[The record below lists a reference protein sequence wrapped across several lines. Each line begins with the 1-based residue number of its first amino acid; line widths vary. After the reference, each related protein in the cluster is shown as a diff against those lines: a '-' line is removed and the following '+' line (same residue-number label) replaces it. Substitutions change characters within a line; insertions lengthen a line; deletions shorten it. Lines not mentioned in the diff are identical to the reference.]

1 MVSKTQVELLEHLD
15 QVYAV
20 VDKDQ
25 SGKVL
30 KATECMRCTK
40 EALNE
45 FQQQASVNQKA
56 LADKRKEQENLV
68 AAEQERKEK
77 QNQRMKVMLAYALYY
92 FDTLEVGTMED
103 SEVIELWFSKYR
115 RHETNDIIDNE
126 TFNKYLREVDVE

>member
-68 AAEQERKEK
+68 AAEQEKKEK
-77 QNQRMKVMLAYALYY
+77 QNQRMKVMMAYTLYY

-103 SEVIELWFSKYR
+103 SEAIELWFSKYR
-115 RHETNDIIDNE
+115 RHETNEIIENE
-126 TFNKYLREVDVE
+126 TFNKYLREVEIE

>member
-25 SGKVL
+25 TGKVL

-68 AAEQERKEK
+68 AIEQERKEK
-77 QNQRMKVMLAYALYY
+77 QNQRMKVMLAYTLYY

-126 TFNKYLREVDVE
+126 TFNKYLREVDIE

>member
-68 AAEQERKEK
+68 SAEQERKEK
-77 QNQRMKVMLAYALYY
+77 QNQRMKVMLAYTLYY

-126 TFNKYLREVDVE
+126 TFNKYLREVDIE

>member
-1 MVSKTQVELLEHLD
+1 MVSKTQVELLDHLD

-20 VDKDQ
+20 VDKES
-25 SGKVL
+25 SGKVV
-30 KATECMRCTK
+30 KATECLRCTK

-56 LADKRKEQENLV
+56 LADKRKEQENLL
-68 AAEQERKEK
+68 AIEQEKKEK

-103 SEVIELWFSKYR
+103 SEVIELWFAKYR

-126 TFNKYLREVDVE
+126 TFNKYLREVDIE

>member
-77 QNQRMKVMLAYALYY
+77 QNQRMKVMLAYTLYY

-126 TFNKYLREVDVE
+126 TFNKYLREVDIE